1 MRRLSLATVAVGLLA
16 GLFFLPAVSYAQSSV
31 NFYVGGFVNKGEEA
45 RDRQDVLW
53 NDLDFLS
60 FNINDFNGAT
70 AGAEYLVGLGENL
83 EGSLGVG
90 IYSRSV
96 PSVYANFVNSNGS
109 ELEQDLKLRM
119 VPFTATVRWLPLGH
133 SSGIEPYLGAG
144 VAIINYRY
152 SESGQFVDFTDN
164 SIFRDT
170 FVGSGTAT
178 GPTILGGVRFPVG
191 NVSFGGEVRWQKA
204 LGDLPADQD
213 FAGSKIDLGGVNYL
227 ATFKVRF

>member
-1 MRRLSLATVAVGLLA
+1 MRRLSLTTVALGLLA
-16 GLFFLPAVSYAQSSV
+16 GVFLPAVSYAQSSV
-31 NFYVGGFVNKGEEA
+31 NFYVGGFVPKSEAA

-60 FNINDFNGAT
+60 FRTGDFNGPT
-70 AGAEYLVGLGENL
+70 AGAEYLVGLGEHFD
-83 EGSLGVG
+83 GGLGVG
-90 IYSRSV
+90 VYSRTV
-96 PSVYANFVNSNGS
+96 PSVYADFVNANGS

-133 SSGIEPYLGAG
+133 SAGIEPYIGAG

-191 NVSFGGEVRWQKA
+191 NVAFGGEVRWQKA

-227 ATFKVRF
+227 ATFKIRF

>member
-1 MRRLSLATVAVGLLA
+1 MRRLSLATVVMGLLA
-16 GLFFLPAVSYAQSSV
+16 GVFMPAVSYAQSSL
-31 NFYVGGFVNKGEEA
+31 NLYVGGFVNKGEA
-45 RDRQDVLW
+45 SRDRQDVLW

-60 FNINDFNGAT
+60 FNINDFNGPT
-70 AGAEYLVGLGENL
+70 AGAEYLVGLGEYFD
-83 EGSLGVG
+83 GGLGVG
-90 IYSRSV
+90 VYGRTV
-96 PSVYANFVNSNGS
+96 PSVYADFVNANGS

-133 SSGIEPYLGAG
+133 SAGIEPYIGAG
-144 VAIINYRY
+144 VAVINYRY

-178 GPTILGGVRFPVG
+178 GPTILGGVRFPIG
-191 NVSFGGEVRWQKA
+191 NVAIGGEVRWQKA

-213 FAGSKIDLGGVNYL
+213 FAGTKIDLGGVNYL
-227 ATFKVRF
+227 ATFKIRF